1 MAISAKRS
9 KIQEILRSRQ
19 DPIPDSGIPLLSKL
33 LELKIYDQREKR
45 VDISQLLLSDHQ
57 ILDIVAQHVDLGV
70 LNISHNKQVTTD
82 VVERLLVALLEL
94 QRLLVLNTSI
104 TEEAALALLGTE
116 A

>member
-1 MAISAKRS
+1 M
-9 KIQEILRSRQ
+9 
-19 DPIPDSGIPLLSKL
+19 
-33 LELKIYDQREKR
+33 
-45 VDISQLLLSDHQ
+45 
-57 ILDIVAQHVDLGV
+57 DLGV